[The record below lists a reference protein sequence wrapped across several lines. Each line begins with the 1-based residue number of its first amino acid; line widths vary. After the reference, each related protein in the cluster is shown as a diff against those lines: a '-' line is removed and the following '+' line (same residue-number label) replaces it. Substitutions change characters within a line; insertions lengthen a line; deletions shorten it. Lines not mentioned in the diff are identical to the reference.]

1 MAILLLRK
9 IEDRFVSLLIYLQQ
23 TIARLLYLRVQIGI
37 LRFILQYILMIELG
51 HKLALGDEI
60 IDEIQYPFFEMNGEW
75 GICTYGFERCEIEA
89 ADQLPYKVSLIY
101 IVA

>member
-1 MAILLLRK
+1 MV
-9 IEDRFVSLLIYLQQ
+9 EF
-23 TIARLLYLRVQIGI
+23 
-37 LRFILQYILMIELG
+37 G

-60 IDEIQYPFFEMNGEW
+60 IDEIQYPFFEMNGQG
-75 GICTYGFERCEIEA
+75 GIGTYGLERCEIEA